1 MDEMKK
7 QFKNQV
13 IDITKIVE
21 KTKVEEET
29 QTTPKV
35 EKATNPI
42 LSSTLKKLAQFKH
55 TQLSKKFDINDLLR

>member
-1 MDEMKK
+1 MDKK
-7 QFKNQV
+7 EKQLKNQV

-21 KTKVEEET
+21 KTNVEEEA
-29 QTTPKV
+29 QTTVKV

-42 LSSTLKKLAQFKH
+42 QTSTLKKLAQFKH